1 MWNLMLPRGFPEP
14 RASPTEG
21 GGGRV
26 LTKAS
31 TSSFSSFRLK
41 WLCDRF
47 GGRTLPPPLFKDGY
61 TTQILYSFPPFL
73 AQLTLEGISFSGECL
88 ALPGVAPTANVTGAG
103 VNFNPDKISE
113 CPGAEVELKSIA
125 EAEYPALALGDTCEV
140 GGVRGGRMSRPGLSF
155 W

>member
-1 MWNLMLPRGFPEP
+1 M
-14 RASPTEG
+14 
-21 GGGRV
+21 

-47 GGRTLPPPLFKDGY
+47 GGRTLPPPLFKDG
-61 TTQILYSFPPFL
+61 
-73 AQLTLEGISFSGECL
+73 LEGISFSGECL